1 MRFRALLSWLWP
13 MPVDRFT
20 TLHGPMEV
28 RYEGGALVLNSE
40 RGNQSFGSL
49 HRVWQDVFQRIG
61 LKSSPPNNVLMLGL
75 GGGSVVRILREE
87 LRLPCPI
94 TAVELDPAMIA
105 AGNRHFGLSQVGGLQ
120 VIQGDAMVQI
130 HALRERFDLVVVD
143 LFDDLDLARGA
154 DTLGFAH
161 ALRDRCQGTLCF
173 NTVGHDAAS
182 WARCERV
189 AVNLRKVF
197 VTVDELRLEGVNR
210 VFIAR

>member
-1 MRFRALLSWLWP
+1 MR
-13 MPVDRFT
+13 VDRFS

-28 RYEGGALVLNSE
+28 RYEDGQLVLNSE
-40 RGNQSFGSL
+40 RGNQSYGSL
-49 HRVWQDVFQRIG
+49 HRVWQEVFKKIG
-61 LKSSPPNNVLMLGL
+61 LITNAPTSALLLGL

-94 TAVELDPAMIA
+94 TAIELDLAMIA
-105 AGNRHFGLSQVGGLQ
+105 AAHRHFGLGQVNGLQ
-120 VIQGDAMVQI
+120 VIQGDALVQC

-154 DTLGFAH
+154 DTSGFAH

-173 NTVGHDAAS
+173 NTVGYDAAS

-189 AVNLRKVF
+189 GANLRRVF
-197 VTVDELRLEGVNR
+197 ATVDEFRLEGVNR